1 MKNKY
6 SVLVSASLMVMLAA
20 GLIVGGTY
28 ALFSDSVKVS
38 NHLKAGNLNISL
50 LRTSYSKT
58 TLDDDGYL
66 TTVTDSTVTDFT
78 DATDKNIFDIQDDEV
93 IVPCSSFT
101 ANMKL
106 VNGKLNGSEYI
117 ASSTAFQYDV
127 KLDIDE
133 ESNEELLSQMMVT
146 INKGSELVVN
156 KKLSEFTDDTIFSDT
171 MTKNDAYQEF
181 SVKLDFSDLT
191 SAENNLAQDQK
202 ANFDLII
209 EAIQLTSK

>member
-1 MKNKY
+1 
-6 SVLVSASLMVMLAA
+6 MVMLAA

-66 TTVTDSTVTDFT
+66 TTVADSTVTDFT

-93 IVPCSSFT
+93 IVPGSSFT

-106 VNGKLNGSEYI
+106 VNGKLNGSEYV

-133 ESNEELLSQMMVT
+133 ESDEELLSQMMVT
-146 INKGSELVVN
+146 INKGSELVVS

>member
-6 SVLVSASLMVMLAA
+6 NVLVSASLMVMLAA

-28 ALFSDSVKVS
+28 ALFSDSVKVY

-93 IVPCSSFT
+93 IVPGSSFT

-133 ESNEELLSQMMVT
+133 ESDEELLSQMMVT
-146 INKGSELVVN
+146 INKGSELVVS

-191 SAENNLAQDQK
+191 SAENNLAQDKK

>member
-6 SVLVSASLMVMLAA
+6 NVLVSASLMVMLAA

-28 ALFSDSVKVS
+28 ALFSDSVKVY

-50 LRTSYSKT
+50 LRTSYFKT

-66 TTVTDSTVTDFT
+66 TTVADSTVTDFT

-93 IVPCSSFT
+93 IVPGSSFT

-133 ESNEELLSQMMVT
+133 ESDEELLSQMMVT
-146 INKGSELVVN
+146 INKGSELVVS

-191 SAENNLAQDQK
+191 SVENNLAQDQK

>member
-6 SVLVSASLMVMLAA
+6 NVLVSASLMVMLAA

-58 TLDDDGYL
+58 TLDDNGYL

-93 IVPCSSFT
+93 IVPGSSFT

-106 VNGKLNGSEYI
+106 VNGKLNGSEYV

-133 ESNEELLSQMMVT
+133 ESDEELLSQMMVT

>member
-1 MKNKY
+1 
-6 SVLVSASLMVMLAA
+6 MVMLAA

-58 TLDDDGYL
+58 TLDDNGYL

-93 IVPCSSFT
+93 IVPGSSFT

-106 VNGKLNGSEYI
+106 VNGKLNGSEYV

-133 ESNEELLSQMMVT
+133 ESDEELLSQMMVT